1 METERLELRLLSE
14 GDLEAWT
21 DFLGDPEATRL
32 LHTPEPVLDPERV
45 LTGLRRWVAMTE
57 GPIGMY
63 ALVDRESG
71 ETVGFVGF
79 VRRELDW
86 GDEIE
91 LGWLI
96 RRAHWGRGYAT
107 EAARALRPLV
117 PGRIV
122 SMIRVENEAS
132 ANVARKL
139 GMSIERELDYYG
151 FRTHVWVAQ
160 PPSGSRGRRLADR
173 GDDLLAGRARPV
185 SVLALPQRQLHPER
199 SAPSGVVLDPGPT
212 VMHRGE
218 LSDKGQPDAGAG

>member
-1 METERLELRLLSE
+1 
-14 GDLEAWT
+14 
-21 DFLGDPEATRL
+21 
-32 LHTPEPVLDPERV
+32 
-45 LTGLRRWVAMTE
+45 MTE
-57 GPIGMY
+57 DPIGMY
-63 ALVDRESG
+63 ALVERESG

-79 VRRELDW
+79 VKRELDW

-151 FRTHVWVAQ
+151 FRTHVWVS
-160 PPSGSRGRRLADR
+160 PPAE
-173 GDDLLAGRARPV
+173 
-185 SVLALPQRQLHPER
+185 Q
-199 SAPSGVVLDPGPT
+199 
-212 VMHRGE
+212 
-218 LSDKGQPDAGAG
+218 

>member
-14 GDLEAWT
+14 DDLEAWT
-21 DFLGDPEATRL
+21 DFLGDSEATRL

-45 LTGLRRWVAMTE
+45 LTGLRRWVAITE
-57 GPIGMY
+57 SPIGMY
-63 ALVDRESG
+63 ALVERESG

-107 EAARALRPLV
+107 EAARSLRPLV

-151 FRTHVWVAQ
+151 FRTYVWVSEAAEQ
-160 PPSGSRGRRLADR
+160 
-173 GDDLLAGRARPV
+173 
-185 SVLALPQRQLHPER
+185 
-199 SAPSGVVLDPGPT
+199 
-212 VMHRGE
+212 
-218 LSDKGQPDAGAG
+218 

>member
-1 METERLELRLLSE
+1 VETERLELRLLSE
-14 GDLEAWT
+14 DDLEAWT

-45 LTGLRRWVAMTE
+45 LTGLRRWVAMTD

-63 ALVDRESG
+63 ALVERESG

-96 RRAHWGRGYAT
+96 RRAHWGHGYAT

-139 GMSIERELDYYG
+139 GMSVERELDYYG
-151 FRTHVWVAQ
+151 FRTHVWVSPA
-160 PPSGSRGRRLADR
+160 
-173 GDDLLAGRARPV
+173 AG
-185 SVLALPQRQLHPER
+185 
-199 SAPSGVVLDPGPT
+199 
-212 VMHRGE
+212 
-218 LSDKGQPDAGAG
+218 